1 MENLTRA
8 MTSQSAFEAALAAP
22 GPVIA
27 IGVGDAL
34 SARLAAEAGAR
45 LLYMSGYAVAATHGR
60 PDLGVL
66 TMTEVTTRCREITSV
81 VDLPLIVDAD
91 DGYGGLGNVVRTVRE
106 FEQAGAVAIQLEDQ
120 AFPKKCGALSGVTLL
135 PAGEMVQKIR
145 VACEARRS
153 SRTKIVARTDARLA
167 EGFEQALDRA
177 VAYEKAGADILFF
190 QMPQSPEEIGRA
202 VQAVKIPTLFTFSES
217 LRVPLLPPEALE
229 RLGVKI
235 VVYPLT
241 MLMASVT
248 AMRDVLRRLLSA
260 GTNRDMVGE
269 FLDWKELNRL
279 VGVGQME
286 ALEQRH
292 R

>member
-1 MENLTRA
+1 MENLTQA
-8 MTSQSAFEAALAAP
+8 TTSQSAFEAVLAAP

-34 SARLAAEAGAR
+34 SARLAAEAGAQ

-81 VDLPLIVDAD
+81 VDLPVIVDAD

-135 PAGEMVQKIR
+135 PPAEMVQKIQ

-153 SRTKIVARTDARLA
+153 PRTRIVARTDARLA
-167 EGFEQALDRA
+167 EGLDPALERA

-190 QMPQSPEEIGRA
+190 QMPQSADEIGQA

-217 LRVPLLPPEALE
+217 LRVPLLPPETLQQ
-229 RLGVKI
+229 LGVKI
-235 VVYPLT
+235 IVYPLT

-248 AMRDVLRRLLSA
+248 AMRDVVRRLLSA

-269 FLDWKELNRL
+269 FLEWPELNRL
-279 VGVGQME
+279 VGVEEIGM
-286 ALEQRH
+286 LERKH

>member
-8 MTSQSAFEAALAAP
+8 MTAQSGLEAALAAP
-22 GPVIA
+22 GSVIA

-66 TMTEVTTRCREITSV
+66 TMTEVATRCREITSV

-135 PAGEMVQKIR
+135 PTAEMVQKIR

-153 SRTKIVARTDARLA
+153 PRTKIVARTDARLA
-167 EGFEQALDRA
+167 EGLEQALERA

-217 LRVPLLPPEALE
+217 LRVPLLPLEALD

-248 AMRDVLRRLLSA
+248 AMRDAVRRLLSA
-260 GTNRDMVGE
+260 GTNRDMVRE
-269 FLDWKELNRL
+269 FLEWKELNRL
-279 VGVGQME
+279 VGVGDLE

>member
-1 MENLTRA
+1 MENLTQA
-8 MTSQSAFEAALAAP
+8 TTSQSAFEAALAAP

-81 VDLPLIVDAD
+81 VDLPVIVDAD

-135 PAGEMVQKIR
+135 PAGEMARKIR
-145 VACEARRS
+145 VACETRRS
-153 SRTKIVARTDARLA
+153 PRTKIVARTDARLA
-167 EGFEQALDRA
+167 EGLAPALERA

-190 QMPQSPEEIGRA
+190 QMPQSADEIGQAVRA
-202 VQAVKIPTLFTFSES
+202 VNIPTLFTFSES
-217 LRVPLLPPEALE
+217 LRVPLLPPETLE

-248 AMRDVLRRLLSA
+248 AMRDAVRRLLST

-269 FLDWKELNRL
+269 FLEWKELNRL
-279 VGVGQME
+279 VGLGQME